1 MRRLFAYATRS
12 LGRPHVLVAL
22 LALVLCVYHVAAI
35 VTFGIGQ
42 VDGTRHYLVDD
53 DVMISMSYGRNLARG
68 NGLTYNPGER
78 VEGFTNPL
86 LTLLTALLHLLPVT
100 AHNLAG
106 LIMLINVG
114 LSVLILVML
123 VRLWH
128 PTAGGGRS
136 AGMLAG
142 LFYVLLPHHA
152 WYAHAGY
159 EVYMEL
165 ATLLYAVSR
174 IERMRVR
181 DGLILGLLPLT
192 HGTASVLWMLLVAAS
207 VVFATE
213 RTWRRVAW
221 PTIAA
226 LLPMTAYEIF
236 RVVYYGELL
245 PNTYWLKVG
254 GGTLAGGLQY
264 VGGWLWAVAPLV
276 PLAGLGVLRGADR
289 RRWLLVA
296 LIGAHTASVMAI
308 GGDIL
313 PQYRFLLPCSL
324 MLAALAGLGVSA
336 VLSPG
341 VPLPRVVGDWRP
353 SWGGLRA
360 GAVAVVVL
368 AVASFSMRA
377 FRADRPLY
385 ESQQRW
391 NIRHIAT
398 GLAINANTPSTARI
412 ALFGLGFTGYY
423 ADRPTID
430 MLGKADYP
438 IARVAPTPGRMIG
451 HNKSDVS
458 YVVSRHPD
466 YVELSLSPERFEDV
480 AWLKHKQATDGYGVS
495 YDLALHADFRD
506 RYGPRIV
513 DIQGRKV
520 GFYARNDAPTQ
531 VWRLAEEFYAFQE
544 TWIER

>member
-1 MRRLFAYATRS
+1 MRTLSVFATRM
-12 LGRPHVLVAL
+12 LVRPRLLVVL
-22 LALVLCVYHVAAI
+22 LALMLCAYHGAAI
-35 VTFGIGQ
+35 LTFGIGH
-42 VDGTRHYLVDD
+42 VDGTRYYLVDD

-86 LTLLTALLHLLPVT
+86 LTLLTAFLHLLPLT
-100 AHNLAG
+100 ARDLPG

-114 LSVLILVML
+114 INVLILVML
-123 VRLWH
+123 VRLWS
-128 PTAGGGRS
+128 PTVGGGRA
-136 AGMLAG
+136 AGILAG

-174 IERMRVR
+174 IDRMRVR

-192 HGTASVLWMLLVAAS
+192 HGTASVLWMLLVAAGI
-207 VVFATE
+207 VFASE

-226 LLPMTAYEIF
+226 LLPMTCYELF

-254 GGTLAGGLQY
+254 GGTLVGGLQY
-264 VGGWLWAVAPLV
+264 LGGWLWAVAPLV
-276 PLAGLGVLRGADR
+276 PVAALGLLRGGDR
-289 RRWLLVA
+289 RRWLLFVLIVA
-296 LIGAHTASVMAI
+296 HSASVIAV

-324 MLAALAGLGVSA
+324 MLAALAGLGASA
-336 VLSPG
+336 LLSPG
-341 VPLPRVVGDWRP
+341 VPGGAGDWRP
-353 SWGGLRA
+353 TWRPLGA
-360 GAVAVVVL
+360 GAVAVLVL
-368 AVASFSMRA
+368 AVASFSIRA
-377 FRADRPLY
+377 FQADRPLFA
-385 ESQQRW
+385 SQQRW

-398 GLAINANTPSTARI
+398 GLAINANTPPTARI
-412 ALFGLGFTGYY
+412 ALFGLGFTGYF

-430 MLGKADYP
+430 MLGKADYR
-438 IARVAPTPGRMIG
+438 IARVAPAPGRLIG
-451 HNKSDVS
+451 HNKSNVP

-466 YVELSLSPERFEDV
+466 YVELLLSPERFEDM
-480 AWLKHKQATDGYGVS
+480 AWLTRKQETDAYGVS
-495 YDLALHADFRD
+495 YDLALHDDFRNE
-506 RYGPRIV
+506 YGPRVV
-513 DIQGRKV
+513 DPRGRKV
-520 GFYARNDAPTQ
+520 GFYARNDKPRQ
-531 VWRLAEEFYAFQE
+531 VWRLAEEFYALQE
-544 TWIER
+544 SWTER